1 MISNF
6 TPKEVCIGFWLGNR
20 IISSIDFFINY
31 RDDLRELSM
40 LQEREDYW
48 GYASRIV
55 KTNTE

>member
-40 LQEREDYW
+40 LQEREDY
-48 GYASRIV
+48 
-55 KTNTE
+55 